1 MFICSGLEGPQGLC
15 SCTWRVGR
23 PGLVVPHSP
32 HRFRATSG
40 SLCARVAGLLTW
52 QLETPRVIVLGKE
65 VGANLRFKLGAIKQ
79 PYPFSQG
86 AKNTAASP
94 LDRSNL
100 E

>member
-65 VGANLRFKLGAIKQ
+65 VGANLSVALFLLCSVDGRTRRVHPDLRGEDTE
-79 PYPFSQG
+79 PTS
-86 AKNTAASP
+86 
-94 LDRSNL
+94 
-100 E
+100 